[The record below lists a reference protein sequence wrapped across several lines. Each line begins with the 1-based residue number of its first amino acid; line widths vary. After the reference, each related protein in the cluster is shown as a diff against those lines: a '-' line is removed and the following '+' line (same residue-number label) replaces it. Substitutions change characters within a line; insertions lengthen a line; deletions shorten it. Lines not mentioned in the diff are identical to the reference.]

1 MWSKP
6 GVKERVKDKKMKLKE
21 MCPDEMPREKM
32 MTKGAEALSNT
43 ELIAILLRTGRGG
56 TNVIDVARE
65 MLMSGNGRLGGLA
78 DMSVERLCRI
88 EGIGPGKAVTVAAA
102 FELGRRAA
110 AETESSAKTP
120 LSSPRAVYRIM
131 IPHMKHLDHE
141 ECWALFLN
149 KANRLIHK
157 EMISQG
163 GIDSTIID
171 NRIIIRKALDRKATG
186 VILVHNHPSGSALPS
201 VEDIRQTQSLNKAL
215 KTCDLS
221 MLDHVVIARDS
232 YYSFADEQLYEQ

>member
-1 MWSKP
+1 
-6 GVKERVKDKKMKLKE
+6 MKLKE

-32 MTKGAEALSNT
+32 ITKGAEALSNT

-56 TNVIDVARE
+56 ANVIDVARE
-65 MLMSGNGRLGGLA
+65 MLMSGGGRLGGLA
-78 DMSVERLCRI
+78 GMSVERLCRI

-102 FELGRRAA
+102 FELGRRIAT
-110 AETESSAKTP
+110 ETESSAKTP
-120 LSSPRAVYRIM
+120 LSSPKSVYRIM
-131 IPHMKHLDHE
+131 VPHMRHLDHE
-141 ECWALFLN
+141 ECWVLFLN
-149 KANRLIHK
+149 KVNKLIHK

-163 GIDSTIID
+163 GIDSTVID
-171 NRIIIRKALDRKATG
+171 NRIILRKALERKATG

>member
-1 MWSKP
+1 
-6 GVKERVKDKKMKLKE
+6 
-21 MCPDEMPREKM
+21 
-32 MTKGAEALSNT
+32 
-43 ELIAILLRTGRGG
+43 
-56 TNVIDVARE
+56 
-65 MLMSGNGRLGGLA
+65 
-78 DMSVERLCRI
+78 
-88 EGIGPGKAVTVAAA
+88 
-102 FELGRRAA
+102 
-110 AETESSAKTP
+110 
-120 LSSPRAVYRIM
+120 M

-163 GIDSTIID
+163 GIDSTVID

-186 VILVHNHPSGSALPS
+186 IILVHNHPSGSALPS

-221 MLDHVVIARDS
+221 LLDHVVIARDAF
-232 YYSFADEQLYEQ
+232 YSFADEQLYEQ